1 MECGE
6 NKMTLSALHCV
17 AQTKG
22 QEMKAA
28 SKALNWLGLAVVAA
42 AIIGAF
48 SFGALGVYLLV
59 LLQS

>member
-1 MECGE
+1 
-6 NKMTLSALHCV
+6 MTLSALHCV